1 VLEHSQEVEILV
13 TSKSTVKKENVHQ
26 TLKIRPNQTK
36 IHRNIINYVN
46 CHPKKNSKL
55 HSMVA
60 FYPLSLQNNIPF
72 DQRPARWIRTTSW
85 PFVWAAVRVVVSKT
99 TAKSLAPEV
108 DGSAD
113 APTHGRPRGWWRVHR
128 THLGRPGSAPK
139 NSQVS
144 SKNGDFTETWLPKL
158 FYNFNDCWVY
168 GRYIERV
175 HGVYKP
181 NLKWGDMV

>member
-1 VLEHSQEVEILV
+1 MV

-46 CHPKKNSKL
+46 CHPEKKNSKR

-60 FYPLSLQNNIPF
+60 LYPLPLQHNIPF

-113 APTHGRPRGWWRVHR
+113 APTHGRPHGWWRVHR

-144 SKNGDFTETWLPKL
+144 SKNGDFIETWLPKL
-158 FYNFNDCWVY
+158 FYNFNVGLMVDISNEY
-168 GRYIERV
+168 TGF
-175 HGVYKP
+175 KP